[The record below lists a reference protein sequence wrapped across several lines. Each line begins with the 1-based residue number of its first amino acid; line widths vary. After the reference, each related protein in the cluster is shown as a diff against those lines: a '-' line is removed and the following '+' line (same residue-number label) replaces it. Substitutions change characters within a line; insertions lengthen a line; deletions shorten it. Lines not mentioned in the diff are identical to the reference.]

1 MCTLADWLCARWWI
15 GYAHAGGLVMH
26 TLVDWLCARWRIGY
40 VQAGGLVMHT
50 LVDWLCTRWWI
61 GYVHAGEYNHSGS
74 GKLAVCTQAGDCNR
88 TVCIMCGLV
97 SVTMPTASKRHAQ
110 RRARRVGSAEK
121 TSSARWSV
129 VTERTGDRYVL
140 GLSLTP
146 RLLRSP
152 ILCRLY
158 KGPFEQTYKPWFP
171 VCIRMQDDGIRTLK
185 IL

>member
-1 MCTLADWLCARWWI
+1 MN
-15 GYAHAGGLVMH
+15 
-26 TLVDWLCARWRIGY
+26 
-40 VQAGGLVMHT
+40 T
-50 LVDWLCTRWWI
+50 LVDWLCTRWWT

-74 GKLAVCTQAGDCNR
+74 VKLAVCTQAGDCNR

-97 SVTMPTASKRHAQ
+97 SVTMPTASKRYAT
-110 RRARRVGSAEK
+110 RRVRRVSSVEK

-129 VTERTGDRYVL
+129 DTKRTCDRYIL
-140 GLSLTP
+140 GSSLTP

-171 VCIRMQDDGIRTLK
+171 VCIRMLKDHIRTLK
-185 IL
+185 LL